1 MPTNQKPGNA
11 LFRGLLWLY
20 PAEFRDEYGREMS
33 MVFSDR
39 YCSASTAGERLRVW
53 FEALTGVLME
63 APREQL
69 AALNQDVRYAL
80 RTLRKTPSF
89 SLTAVLTLALAI
101 GATTVIFSLLH
112 AMLLRP
118 LPFQNPEQIVRI
130 LSTYE
135 KLGITSF
142 TASVPDFVSWQ
153 QRTRGFTQVGGFTSR
168 AVILTGDGQPEHA
181 EAAAIS
187 ANLVPMLGI
196 QPLLGRAFLP
206 EEDKPRHTQ
215 VAMISKGLLDRR
227 YGGDASIVGRTIR
240 VDGQARTV
248 VGVLPQQMGFSSKP
262 ELWLPLA
269 PDLAK
274 ENRSNHYLTVLAR
287 LKPGVGLSE
296 AQADLNRVCAELGRE
311 FPGSNDG
318 WAARMVPV
326 LDWIVGSKLKT
337 SLWVLISAVGLLLLV
352 ACANIA
358 NLLLT
363 RASARQE
370 EMSVRLA
377 LGASRVRL
385 LRQLLTEN
393 IVLAVCG
400 GGAGLVLAAVGL
412 AGLQKLLPAGT
423 PRVETLTLESP
434 VLLFVSAVT
443 LATSVLFGFAPAWLV
458 SRSALNS
465 TLRQTGRTHS
475 GRNPLRQSL
484 VVVQMAMATVLVIG
498 TALLLQSLARLQDS
512 ELGFRPDHVLVAS
525 VSLPESKYPTLDHA
539 AAFYRRLLPEVQALP
554 GVTSTGMTSMTPM
567 SGDDTSMSVAE
578 GPGPAQPQE
587 KGRQASWRIIS
598 PGTMETM
605 GVKLLRG
612 RFFSESDR
620 FEQRPMVISEGLARR
635 LWPEGTDPLQQQV
648 HLGNGQM
655 FNIVGVVADVRH
667 KGRGED
673 PPPTM
678 YMHSAWSLWPTMV
691 LMVRTSGDPLAMAG
705 PLRAAVRKIDP
716 DQPLFAIR
724 TMSDLVA
731 ADAAQPRLRTGLMA
745 AFAVLALILGALGV
759 SGVVAYG
766 VARRTRELALRM
778 ALGATPGQV
787 QGNVMSS
794 GALLAMLGLAVG
806 LAAALGLGRFLS
818 SLLYQVQPNDPVT
831 FSTIGA
837 TLLVV
842 SLLACWVPARRAVR
856 IDPATSLRNE

>member
-1 MPTNQKPGNA
+1 MPTRQKPGNA
-11 LFRGLLWLY
+11 FFRALLWLY
-20 PAEFRDEYGREMS
+20 PADFRDEYGREMS

-39 YCSASTAGERLRVW
+39 YCSATTAGERLRVW

-63 APREQL
+63 APKERFS
-69 AALNQDVRYAL
+69 ALNQDVRYAL

-89 SLTAVLTLALAI
+89 SLTAVMTLALAI

-112 AMLLRP
+112 SMLLRP
-118 LPFQNPEQIVRI
+118 LPFQNPDQIVRI
-130 LSTYE
+130 FNTYQ
-135 KLGITSF
+135 KLGITNF

-153 QRTRGFTQVGGFTSR
+153 QRNRGFAQMGGFTSR
-168 AVILTGDGQPEHA
+168 AVTLTGDGQPDHA

-196 QPLLGRAFLP
+196 QPLLGRSFLP
-206 EEDKPRHTQ
+206 EEDKPGRAQ
-215 VAMISKGLLDRR
+215 VAMISDGLLKRR
-227 YGGDASIVGRTIR
+227 YGGDPSIVGRTIR
-240 VDGQARTV
+240 VDGQALTV

-262 ELWLPLA
+262 EVWLPLA

-296 AQADLNRVCAELGRE
+296 AQADLNRVCAELAKE
-311 FPGSNDG
+311 LPDSNAG
-318 WAARMVPV
+318 WAVRLVPV
-326 LDWIVGSKLKT
+326 LEWVVGRKLQT

-393 IVLAVCG
+393 VVLAVVG
-400 GGAGLVLAAVGL
+400 GGAGIVLAMAGL
-412 AGLQKLLPAGT
+412 AGLQKLLPVGT
-423 PRVETLTLESP
+423 PRVETLTLESS
-434 VLLFVSAVT
+434 VLLFALAVT
-443 LATSVLFGFAPAWLV
+443 LATSILFGFAPAWLA

-465 TLRQTGRTHS
+465 ALRQSGRTHS

-484 VVVQMAMATVLVIG
+484 VVGQMAIATVLVIG

-512 ELGFRPDHVLVAS
+512 PIGFQPDHVLLAS
-525 VSLPESKYPTLDHA
+525 VSLPQGKYPTQDHA
-539 AAFYRRLLPEVQALP
+539 AAFYQKLLPEVQALP
-554 GVTSTGMTSMTPM
+554 GVTAAGVTSTTPM
-567 SGDDTSMSVAE
+567 SGDDTSMSVAA
-578 GPGPAQPQE
+578 GAGPARPQE
-587 KGRQASWRIIS
+587 KIRQASWRIIS
-598 PGTMETM
+598 PGAMETL

-612 RFFSESDR
+612 RFFSPSDR
-620 FEQRPMVISEGLARR
+620 FEQKPMVISEGLARL

-648 HLGNGQM
+648 HLGNGQT
-655 FNIVGVVADVRH
+655 FHIVGVVGDVRH
-667 KGRGED
+667 KGRAED

-678 YMHSAWSLWPTMV
+678 YMHASWSLWPTMV
-691 LMVRTSGDPLAMAG
+691 LMIRTSGDPLALAS
-705 PLRAAVRKIDP
+705 PLRQAVQRIDP
-716 DQPLFAIR
+716 DQPLFAVR
-724 TMSDLVA
+724 TMTELVS
-731 ADAAQPRLRTGLMA
+731 ADAAQPKLRTGLMA

-759 SGVVAYG
+759 SGVVSYG
-766 VARRTRELALRM
+766 VARRSRELALRM

-794 GALLAMLGLAVG
+794 GALLAVLGLVVG

-818 SLLYQVQPNDPVT
+818 SLLYQVRPNDPLT
-831 FSTIGA
+831 FTAIGA